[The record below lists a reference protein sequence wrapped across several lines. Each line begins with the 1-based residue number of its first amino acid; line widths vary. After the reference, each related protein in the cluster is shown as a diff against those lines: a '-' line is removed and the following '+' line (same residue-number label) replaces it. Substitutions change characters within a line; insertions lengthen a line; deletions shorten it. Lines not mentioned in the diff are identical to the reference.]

1 MHIDIDKIHV
11 VDAVVGSNWCTSFR
25 DSNQARSKQSEDK
38 SYTFDAL
45 NKVLNSLTLADN
57 ENTKR
62 PIWSR
67 Y

>member
-45 NKVLNSLTLADN
+45 NKVLNSLTLT
-57 ENTKR
+57 EQ
-62 PIWSR
+62 
-67 Y
+67 